1 MQRKLKKKQSIMLL
15 EDKANKLLRRLE
27 TSTGNSGKKLQAK
40 RKSQTV
46 TLPLLAKVQSG
57 LKTNRENDDDF
68 FRARSMDAIR
78 EEEKHYYIPSGPTF
92 SQEEKV
98 LSQVFGEYKRKSE

>member
-15 EDKANKLLRRLE
+15 EDKANRLLRRLE

-46 TLPLLAKVQSG
+46 TLP
-57 LKTNRENDDDF
+57 
-68 FRARSMDAIR
+68 
-78 EEEKHYYIPSGPTF
+78 
-92 SQEEKV
+92 
-98 LSQVFGEYKRKSE
+98 